1 MRRTLILFVLLSLMQ
16 ILTTGLAS
24 RGWNSGAFK
33 RRLMRNHLE
42 EEEERG
48 FGSILPIRF
57 CDVSHVETI
66 LNIFTRRSL
75 RSQTQGDDGNNFFSF
90 FLPDELKRSD
100 WRFLFTSVHFFYYS
114 SFVRFILIILNN

>member
-1 MRRTLILFVLLSLMQ
+1 MEQ
-16 ILTTGLAS
+16 
-24 RGWNSGAFK
+24 
-33 RRLMRNHLE
+33 
-42 EEEERG
+42 RG
-48 FGSILPIRF
+48 FQEKIDEESSGGGGGKRLRKHLTF
-57 CDVSHVETI
+57 KVCDVSHVETI